1 MTARER
7 GNRDTAHGGDKGH
20 SPVQACGPSE
30 KRAQKPA
37 PYYSRKPPQ
46 QVLSSL
52 LKEML
57 AAC

>member
-1 MTARER
+1 MTGRER
-7 GNRDTAHGGDKGH
+7 GNKDTAHGGDKGY

-30 KRAQKPA
+30 KRAQKLA
-37 PYYSRKPPQ
+37 PYYSRKSPQ

-52 LKEML
+52 LTEML